1 MKRFALFVVASLCV
15 LLFGCRE
22 KKSEDAKLELYVS
35 DVNVTAEVTSAT
47 ITGKYSANATVDNFV
62 VVYGETMDLK
72 DGKTETCEISNNNIS
87 VSLTGLNS
95 GTCYYFC
102 FEYSNQKDSGKTDV
116 MEFTTLSL
124 LSPVVSTNEVTE
136 ITMTSAVCGGA
147 VVNDGGDAITAK
159 GVCWSLEE
167 NPTVEDA
174 CTNEGQGS
182 EAFVSNI
189 SELEVNTVYYVR
201 AYATNSVGTSY
212 GEQKTFKTNE
222 EVVTAPVVITNNVV
236 DIDKTTAVCGGVIV
250 SDGGSEVIAKGV
262 CWSTEQ
268 NPTIEESCTNDGAGS
283 EAFTSNITYL
293 QENTTYYVRAYAKNS
308 VGTSY
313 GEQKSFTTLETVLLP
328 PTITTKSVTN
338 VNGTHAKCGGVVTS
352 DGGSP
357 VTAKGICWS
366 TSENPTTDDAHTTD
380 GDGTGSFNSEMTGLV
395 ENTTY
400 YVRAYATNE
409 IGTNYGSQMSFETL
423 PFDNLVVTV
432 NGVTF
437 EMIGVEGGSFKMGAQ
452 NTDQYSPNYDEEAN
466 NNEAPVHDVTL
477 SNFYIGKFEVT
488 QDLWVAVMGS
498 NPSYL
503 YGPNLPV
510 EMVSWDLCNIFIDEL
525 NNLTGMNFRLPTEA
539 EWEYAA
545 KGGKKSMHFK
555 YSGSDDLEDVAWFG
569 DNSNSMSHGV
579 GLLAPNEL
587 GIYDM
592 SGNVSEWCKDYYE
605 AYSSEPQTNPQGP
618 ETGSFCVYRGGGWV
632 SNAKTCR
639 STHRNSIDPNYSHFI
654 LGMRLAIDMQ

>member
-47 ITGKYSANATVDNFV
+47 ITRKYSANATVDNFV

-189 SELEVNTVYYVR
+189 TELEVNTVYYVR
-201 AYATNSVGTSY
+201 AYAT
-212 GEQKTFKTNE
+212 
-222 EVVTAPVVITNNVV
+222 
-236 DIDKTTAVCGGVIV
+236 
-250 SDGGSEVIAKGV
+250 
-262 CWSTEQ
+262 
-268 NPTIEESCTNDGAGS
+268 
-283 EAFTSNITYL
+283 
-293 QENTTYYVRAYAKNS
+293 NS

-338 VNGTHAKCGGVVTS
+338 VNGTHATCGGVVTS